1 VDLQTLWFL
10 LVAVL
15 WGGYLLLEGF
25 DFGVGMLLP
34 FLPKDEAERGEML
47 DTVGP
52 VYDGNEVWLVVAAGA
67 TFAAFPAWYATMF
80 SGFYLG
86 LLAILVL
93 LIVRVLSFEW
103 RSKHE
108 AAHWRG
114 AWLWL
119 QAIGS
124 IGIPFLWGVT
134 LSSLLHGVPLDS
146 SNDFA
151 GSVGDLF
158 SAYSVFAGITLV
170 LLCATHGSAFLILKT
185 TGQLR
190 ERTRATAR
198 RVALPTAIVGSIFV
212 VWTVVVATDQNNRD
226 TFPAAIPAAL
236 CVAALVLVV
245 FLTTL
250 HRSGWAFA
258 ATATAIGLTVTTLF
272 VSLYPSVLVSSP
284 NFGNSLT
291 VDNASAGHYPLVVIT
306 VTALI
311 LLPIVLLYQGWTYHV
326 LRRRLAAA
334 PAGQITPSE

>member
-1 VDLQTLWFL
+1 VDLPTLWFL
-10 LVAVL
+10 LVAIL

-86 LLAILVL
+86 LFAILVL

-103 RSKHE
+103 RSKHDTTS
-108 AAHWRG
+108 WRS

-119 QAIGS
+119 QTLGS
-124 IGIPFLWGVT
+124 VGIPFLWGVT
-134 LSSLLHGVPLDS
+134 LSSLLHGVPLNS

-158 SAYSVFAGITLV
+158 SAYSIFAGITLV
-170 LLCATHGSAFLILKT
+170 LLCATHGSAFLVLKT
-185 TGQLR
+185 TAELR
-190 ERTRATAR
+190 ERTQQTAKR
-198 RVALPTAIVGSIFV
+198 LALPTAILGSIFV

-236 CVAALVLVV
+236 CIAALIAVVL
-245 FLTTL
+245 LTTL
-250 HRSGWAFA
+250 RRSGWAFT

-284 NFGNSLT
+284 DFGNSLT
-291 VDNASAGHYPLVVIT
+291 VQNAAAGHYPLVVIT

-326 LRRRLAAA
+326 LRRRLA
-334 PAGQITPSE
+334 PTPTGQITPAE